1 LKKRFIIFNVKFITI
16 CFLFLSLP
24 QTNYKKMKTISS
36 VVEQYIKSKPFLLS
50 SLSQGIIN
58 LTSLARIMMP
68 ELEAHLGKDV
78 KQGAVVMS
86 LKRLSEELDFK
97 INYKISK
104 VLKNIGEITVRSSLT
119 DFTYI
124 ISDTLLDN
132 QAKLISEINK
142 NQDIFYTSSRGV
154 NETNIVISASVE
166 QLIETIFKNEKL
178 THKIEN
184 LSSITVKLPQENI
197 STPGVYYYIFQRLAW
212 EGIIIHEVIS
222 TTNEFT
228 IIVSDDQIDVAF
240 KVIKDLKNVFD

>member
-1 LKKRFIIFNVKFITI
+1 
-16 CFLFLSLP
+16 
-24 QTNYKKMKTISS
+24 MKTISS

-119 DFTYI
+119 DYAFV

-132 QAKLISEINK
+132 QAKLLSEINK
-142 NQDIFYTSSRGV
+142 LQDIFYTSSRGV
-154 NETNIVISASVE
+154 NETNIVTSASIGSMIDV
-166 QLIETIFKNEKL
+166 LFKNEKL

-228 IIVSDDQIDVAF
+228 IIVSDEQIDIAF

>member
-1 LKKRFIIFNVKFITI
+1 
-16 CFLFLSLP
+16 
-24 QTNYKKMKTISS
+24 MKTISS
-36 VVEQYIKSKPFLLS
+36 VVEHYIKSKPFLLS

-68 ELEAHLGKDV
+68 ELEAQLGKDV

-119 DFTYI
+119 DYTFV
-124 ISDTLLDN
+124 SSNTLLEN
-132 QAKLISEINK
+132 QAKLITEINK
-142 NQDIFYTSSRGV
+142 LQDIFYTSSRGV
-154 NETNIVISASVE
+154 NETNIVTSTSIDPI
-166 QLIETIFKNEKL
+166 IESLFKSEKR

-212 EGIIIHEVIS
+212 EGIVIHEVIS

-228 IIVSDDQIDVAF
+228 IIVSDEQIDVAF

>member
-1 LKKRFIIFNVKFITI
+1 
-16 CFLFLSLP
+16 
-24 QTNYKKMKTISS
+24 MKTISS

-119 DFTYI
+119 DFTYV
-124 ISDTLLDN
+124 ISDTLLEN

-142 NQDIFYTSSRGV
+142 QQDFFYTSSRGV
-154 NETNIVISASVE
+154 NETNIVISTSVE
-166 QLIETIFKNEKL
+166 LLIEAIFKNEKL

-197 STPGVYYYIFQRLAW
+197 STPGIYYYIFQKLAW